1 MSHFLSPFPELL
13 LLSMTMYSMEYPY
26 TQFRSFVLAVS
37 ASKFSCIPSLAT
49 GAEWGKALV
58 LGKSLLETAKTLVGY
73 QHCFSH
79 KSKIQHQAGSYEQ
92 KYLYPIR
99 SSAAFKMP

>member
-13 LLSMTMYSMEYPY
+13 LLSMTTYSMEYPY

-37 ASKFSCIPSLAT
+37 ASKFSCIPSLPA

-58 LGKSLLETAKTLVGY
+58 LCKSLLETANGLLETLVGY

-79 KSKIQHQAGSYEQ
+79 KSKIQH
-92 KYLYPIR
+92 
-99 SSAAFKMP
+99 